1 MTSLKAVFLPMPGKE
16 ENSFTAFSRSFEGN
30 SVKLISKVLDKN
42 NSIIAFYLNG
52 AEFFGLQSFS
62 YPCILISHVMTPSII
77 LGIFLIY
84 TILLFAVTWITAR
97 RADSQSF
104 FIGNRV
110 SPWFVVAYGMIGA
123 SLSGVTFM
131 SVPGW
136 VADTQFSYM
145 VVVFGYLF
153 GYMVIALVLL
163 PLYYRLKLT
172 SIYTYL
178 DQRFGFWSYKTGAGF
193 FIISRTLGASLR
205 MFLVINV
212 LQIFVFDAWNI
223 PFWINALIFITL
235 ILIYTMKGGI
245 RTIIWTDT
253 LQTTFML
260 LAVILSVIYISKGL
274 NMSFSGLFSGI
285 KNGNMTKMF
294 ITDWHHER
302 FFLKQFFS
310 GMFIT
315 IAMTGLDQEM
325 MQKNLSCRNI
335 KEARKNMFTFSG
347 ILLVVNL
354 LFLLLG
360 AFLLYYAQVKGVK
373 VASTDDL
380 FPTIALEYLG
390 PVAGIVFLVGLI
402 SAAFPSADGALT
414 SLTTSVSIDFLGIN
428 TDERLTEKKRTR
440 IRYSVHLSI
449 ALLFFVSILAFS
461 TLNNKAVIDKLFTI
475 AGYTYGPLLG
485 LYSFG
490 LFTRRKVK
498 DKITPYIA
506 ILSPV
511 VCYLLSRYSVQLFNG
526 YKFGFELLLLN
537 GFLTFTGLL
546 IFSSADPVKAKA

>member
-1 MTSLKAVFLPMPGKE
+1 MSPTL
-16 ENSFTAFSRSFEGN
+16 
-30 SVKLISKVLDKN
+30 
-42 NSIIAFYLNG
+42 
-52 AEFFGLQSFS
+52 
-62 YPCILISHVMTPSII
+62 I

-84 TILLFAVTWITAR
+84 TILLFTITWITSR

-104 FIGNRV
+104 FIGNRI

-136 VADTQFSYM
+136 VKDTQFSYM
-145 VVVFGYLF
+145 VVVLGYLF
-153 GYMVIALVLL
+153 GYFVIALVLL

-178 DQRFGFWSYKTGAGF
+178 EQRFGFWSYKTGAGF

-223 PFWINALIFITL
+223 PFWVNALIFI
-235 ILIYTMKGGI
+235 ILIILYTLKGGI
-245 RTIIWTDT
+245 RTIVWTDT

-260 LAVILSVIYISKGL
+260 LAVVLSIIYISKGL
-274 NMSFSGLFSGI
+274 GVPLGKLFSNI
-285 KNGNMTKMF
+285 THSNISKMF

-302 FFLKQFFS
+302 HFLKQFFS
-310 GMFIT
+310 GIFIT
-315 IAMTGLDQEM
+315 ITMTGLDQEM
-325 MQKNLSCRNI
+325 MQKNLSCKNI
-335 KEARKNMFTFSG
+335 KEAQKNMFTFSG
-347 ILLVVNL
+347 ILVFVNL
-354 LFLLLG
+354 LFLFLG
-360 AFLLYYAQVKGVK
+360 AFLFLYSQSKGVN
-373 VASTDDL
+373 VAASDEL
-380 FPTIALEYLG
+380 FPTIALKYLG
-390 PVAGIVFLVGLI
+390 PMAGIVFLIGLI

-428 TDERLTEKKRTR
+428 RREGISEKKAVR
-440 IRYSVHLSI
+440 IRYGVHLTI
-449 ALLFFVSILAFS
+449 ALIFFISILIFS
-461 TLNNKAVIDKLFTI
+461 ALNNKAVIDKLFTI

-490 LFTRRKVK
+490 LFTKRKVN
-498 DKITPYIA
+498 DRLTPVIA
-506 ILSPV
+506 LLSPV
-511 VCYLLSRYSVQLFNG
+511 ICFFLSKYSVQLFNG

-537 GFLTFTGLL
+537 GFLTFMGLL
-546 IFSSADPVKAKA
+546 LFSRKND

>member
-1 MTSLKAVFLPMPGKE
+1 MG
-16 ENSFTAFSRSFEGN
+16 
-30 SVKLISKVLDKN
+30 
-42 NSIIAFYLNG
+42 
-52 AEFFGLQSFS
+52 
-62 YPCILISHVMTPSII
+62 CILFIILVPVIFISMSPTLI

-84 TILLFAVTWITAR
+84 TILLFTVTWITSR
-97 RADSQSF
+97 KADSQSF
-104 FIGNRV
+104 FIGNRI

-136 VADTQFSYM
+136 VKDTQFSYM

-153 GYMVIALVLL
+153 GYFVIALVLL

-178 DQRFGFWSYKTGAGF
+178 EQRFGFWSYKTGAGF

-212 LQIFVFDAWNI
+212 LQVFVFDAWNV
-223 PFWINALIFITL
+223 PFWVNALIFI
-235 ILIYTMKGGI
+235 ILIILYTLKGGI

-260 LAVILSVIYISKGL
+260 LAVILSIIYISKGL
-274 NMSFSGLFSGI
+274 GMPLTKLFSNI
-285 KNGNMTKMF
+285 SDSHISKMF

-302 FFLKQFFS
+302 HFLKQFFS

-315 IAMTGLDQEM
+315 ITMTGLDQEM
-325 MQKNLSCRNI
+325 MQKNLSCKNI
-335 KEARKNMFTFSG
+335 KEAQKNMFTFSG
-347 ILLVVNL
+347 ILVFVNL
-354 LFLLLG
+354 LFLFLG
-360 AFLLYYAQVKGVK
+360 AFLLLYSQSKGVS
-373 VASTDDL
+373 VSVSDEL
-380 FPTIALEYLG
+380 FPTIALKYLG
-390 PVAGIVFLVGLI
+390 PMAGIVFLIGLI

-428 TDERLTEKKRTR
+428 RRAGISEKKATR
-440 IRYSVHLSI
+440 IRYGVHLTI
-449 ALLFFVSILAFS
+449 ALLFFISILIFS
-461 TLNNKAVIDKLFTI
+461 ALNDKAVIDKLFTI

-485 LYSFG
+485 LYTFG
-490 LFTRRKVK
+490 LFTKRNVK
-498 DKITPYIA
+498 DNLTPVIA
-506 ILSPV
+506 LLSPLI
-511 VCYLLSRYSVQLFNG
+511 CFFLSKYSVQLFNG

-537 GFLTFTGLL
+537 GFLTFMGLL
-546 IFSSADPVKAKA
+546 LFSRKRT